1 MVLRD
6 LSVGIISKAICSRL
20 DSKGIFNKQLDCL
33 ITTKTKNYIQTYHCL
48 FTLCSLDFSVAFGHY
63 EMKKRKRI
71 RQSLN
76 LGPLPAS
83 ALVKIHSSPSEIS
96 NRHINKINTGCFQ
109 IDLILFWV
117 GGGFHLHNI
126 FFFSLGA
133 TNATTNKVAIGMKTH
148 LNLLPCIQRY

>member
-6 LSVGIISKAICSRL
+6 LSVGIISKATCSRL

-48 FTLCSLDFSVAFGHY
+48 FTLCSLDFSVAFGHC
-63 EMKKRKRI
+63 EKKKRKRI
-71 RQSLN
+71 MQALN
-76 LGPLPAS
+76 LRPLPAS

-96 NRHINKINTGCFQ
+96 DTHINKINTGCFQ
-109 IDLILFWV
+109 INLILFWV
-117 GGGFHLHNI
+117 GRVFHLHNI

-133 TNATTNKVAIGMKTH
+133 TSVTTNKVVIGMKMH
-148 LNLLPCIQRY
+148 LNLLPCNQRY